1 MANIALDPAT
11 NINTNGT
18 GTYNGF
24 ELGTIPD
31 ATPKTGLRV
40 GVCYQSTT
48 NGNTA
53 NRLIHNNSEIL
64 VNSTPGALCTMP
76 SPVASTDSR
85 SWYVRALA
93 RAATLLVPADAH
105 AMQGGDFI
113 GGLPSSWSPFASGAL
128 LGSNIAPTFVCPANA
143 PLCVATQ
150 PNDAVVGGTVHSAV
164 NVSINGIP
172 VPGIELTIAIDNNQG
187 APAGAV
193 ITGGAIKDT
202 TDANGN
208 ATFDITIGKPG
219 GYIVAVGGNLTGIP
233 TAGALSATFHIKN
246 P

>member
-1 MANIALDPAT
+1 
-11 NINTNGT
+11 
-18 GTYNGF
+18 
-24 ELGTIPD
+24 
-31 ATPKTGLRV
+31 
-40 GVCYQSTT
+40 
-48 NGNTA
+48 
-53 NRLIHNNSEIL
+53 
-64 VNSTPGALCTMP
+64 
-76 SPVASTDSR
+76 
-85 SWYVRALA
+85 
-93 RAATLLVPADAH
+93 
-105 AMQGGDFI
+105 
-113 GGLPSSWSPFASGAL
+113 
-128 LGSNIAPTFVCPANA
+128 
-143 PLCVATQ
+143 
-150 PNDAVVGGTVHSAV
+150 V